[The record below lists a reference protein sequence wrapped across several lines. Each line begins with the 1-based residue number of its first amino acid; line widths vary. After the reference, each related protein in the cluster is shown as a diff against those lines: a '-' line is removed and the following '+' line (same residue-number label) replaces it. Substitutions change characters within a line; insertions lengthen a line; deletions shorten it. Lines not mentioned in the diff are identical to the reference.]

1 MGTEES
7 EAQVLLTSRQPF
19 PEAGRHSPLWEG
31 RAWRAAVH
39 ATAPGEWR
47 KDPTLS
53 QSEPGDVV
61 GWVMGTITEAD
72 KRIRN
77 FPAVWKPLVWR
88 EEPGGEGW

>member
-1 MGTEES
+1 MGRKGLES
-7 EAQVLLTSRQPF
+7 SCAC
-19 PEAGRHSPLWEG
+19 HS
-31 RAWRAAVH
+31 AWRM
-39 ATAPGEWR
+39 ER

-61 GWVMGTITEAD
+61 GWVMGTIIEAD